1 MAARPTLGNLIAGIQ
16 ITLTEP
22 IRIEDAVVVEG
33 ELGRVVEVNTTYV
46 IVHLWDLR
54 HLVVPL
60 SYFIEKPFQ
69 NWTRYSSDLIGVVLL
84 YTDYTVPVD
93 KLREEYRQILE
104 SSPLWDRKVMAV
116 QVTDAKE
123 RSVELRFLMSAGNP
137 TTTFGLRCYVRERLI
152 QYLQEHYPQALPRIR
167 SEVSLVDANSKGITH
182 SASERA
188 DA

>member
-1 MAARPTLGNLIAGIQ
+1 MAARPTLGNLTAGIQ
-16 ITLTEP
+16 IALAEP

-33 ELGRVVEVNTTYV
+33 ELGRVVEVNTTCV
-46 IVHLWDLR
+46 IVHVWDLR
-54 HLVVPL
+54 RLVVPL

-69 NWTRYSSDLIGVVLL
+69 NWTSYSSDFIGVVLL

-93 KLREEYRQILE
+93 KLREEYRKIPE

-137 TTTFGLRCYVRERLI
+137 TTTFDLRCYVRERLI
-152 QYLQEHYPQALPRIR
+152 QYLQQHYSSTIHRHLREFVPRSRWLMQVRRDRAL
-167 SEVSLVDANSKGITH
+167 G
-182 SASERA
+182 
-188 DA
+188 